1 MIYIL
6 ILFIIILFYYIN
18 KNIIIE
24 KYFEDTQEEET
35 LQTQEDPVIYS
46 NNVCGTRGKECSV
59 INNETNTCCDGLYCI
74 RPKGNFH
81 NRICSDT
88 PDNPREKS
96 FKDGMSKF
104 GDFIKGLKNTVFI
117 EDCPY
122 DEEGNEINNNYK
134 LRNMCNNSFYK
145 IPIPCMRKK
154 GNNNDDSFEF
164 PETTLFSTIGDINCA
179 K

>member
-6 ILFIIILFYYIN
+6 ILFIIILFYFVN

-24 KYFEDTQEEET
+24 KYFEETQEEED
-35 LQTQEDPVIYS
+35 QYPVIYS
-46 NNVCGTRGKECSV
+46 NNVCGIVGKECAV

-81 NRICSDT
+81 NRICSKT
-88 PDNPREKS
+88 PDNAREKS
-96 FKDGMSKF
+96 FKDGMTKF
-104 GDFIKGLKNTVFI
+104 GDYIKGLKNKVFI

-134 LRNMCNNSFYK
+134 LRNMCNNGFYR
-145 IPIPCMRKK
+145 IPIPCKSKK
-154 GNNNDDSFEF
+154 NSNNDDSFKF
-164 PETTLFSTIGDINCA
+164 PETTLFSSVGDSNCI

>member
-6 ILFIIILFYYIN
+6 ILFIIILFYFIN
-18 KNIIIE
+18 KNIIVE
-24 KYFEDTQEEET
+24 NYFQETQEEEK
-35 LQTQEDPVIYS
+35 VIYS
-46 NNVCGTRGKECSV
+46 KNVCGSVGKECAV

-81 NRICSDT
+81 NRICSKTSHNRKED
-88 PDNPREKS
+88 KS

-104 GDFIKGLKNTVFI
+104 GNFIKGLKNTVFI

-122 DEEGNEINNNYK
+122 DEEGNEISNNYK
-134 LRNMCNNSFYK
+134 LRNMCNNGFYK

-154 GNNNDDSFEF
+154 SNNNYDSFKF
-164 PETTLFSTIGDINCA
+164 PETTLFSSVGDSNCV